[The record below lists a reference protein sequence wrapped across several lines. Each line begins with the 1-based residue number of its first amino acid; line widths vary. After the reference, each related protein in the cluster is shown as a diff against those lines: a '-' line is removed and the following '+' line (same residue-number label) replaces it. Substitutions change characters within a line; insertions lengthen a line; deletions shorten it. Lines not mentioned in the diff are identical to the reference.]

1 MDAMMEMGKL
11 NTARIRKA
19 TDPRIMDVKRRV
31 RQVRGCEC
39 SGVCESSMGGACM
52 PWAVCYALGVRLC
65 RVPGKQGS
73 VQSER

>member
-31 RQVRGCEC
+31 RQVRGL
-39 SGVCESSMGGACM
+39 GGCLHLRSPFMFSAG
-52 PWAVCYALGVRLC
+52 LVRL
-65 RVPGKQGS
+65 RLTS
-73 VQSER
+73 L